1 MDTDELV
8 QIFDH
13 GRPIVDMWVDDEWN
27 RLQVDWNQPEPEW
40 VYNELAAEHE
50 LGETECGK

>member
-27 RLQVDWNQPEPEW
+27 RLQVDWNHTEPEW
-40 VYNELAAEHE
+40 SYNELAAEHE
-50 LGETECGK
+50 LGETECGR